1 MTCRSKIA
9 KSCLLEIQDGHHGS
23 HLENLFFAS
32 SPEPKSQLTPN
43 MVGSIGV
50 TCRSKIAKIVPIGN
64 PQGGHA
70 LWKTGKTGK
79 MVKKKNSLQGKI
91 REFEILLKIREKS
104 GNFKKSYLCKVKIF
118 KFYSCSD
125 VATGGFFLP
134 YALVFLVK
142 CYLENIASLLQ
153 CSAY

>member
-1 MTCRSKIA
+1 MRYIWIFQQYLNFSIA
-9 KSCLLEIQDGHHGS
+9 TFELHIEMFLSGPLLY
-23 HLENLFFAS
+23 
-32 SPEPKSQLTPN
+32 
-43 MVGSIGV
+43 M
-50 TCRSKIAKIVPIGN
+50 R
-64 PQGGHA
+64 QGGHT

-79 MVKKKNSLQGKI
+79 MVKKKSLQGKI

-134 YALVFLVK
+134 YA
-142 CYLENIASLLQ
+142 
-153 CSAY
+153 

>member
-1 MTCRSKIA
+1 MRLYMRI
-9 KSCLLEIQDGHHGS
+9 
-23 HLENLFFAS
+23 
-32 SPEPKSQLTPN
+32 
-43 MVGSIGV
+43 
-50 TCRSKIAKIVPIGN
+50 
-64 PQGGHA
+64 QGGHA

-79 MVKKKNSLQGKI
+79 MVKKKSLQGKI

-134 YALVFLVK
+134 YA
-142 CYLENIASLLQ
+142 
-153 CSAY
+153 